1 MFKVA
6 RVEDIRRLD
15 RLAVESYGLTEDLL
29 MENAGAA
36 VARLVT
42 ALLGAGHAIVFAGT
56 GNNGGD
62 GLVAARHLASSG
74 VAVEV
79 FIVGDRS
86 RMKPQARR
94 EIERLEA
101 AGIEAHQYGE
111 EAGLPAITA
120 VSGRGV
126 IVDALLGIGL
136 NREVRGAYREAIEEI
151 NELSEA
157 LGLTVVSVDIPS
169 GVHGDT
175 GRVMGVAVRADY
187 TVTFGLPKP
196 GCLLY
201 PGAEY
206 CGEVYV
212 ATISYPR
219 PLTADPELKMEVNW
233 PPDLPPRKP
242 DTHKGD
248 YGKALFVA
256 GASRYLGAPMFASL
270 SFLKAGGG
278 YSVLAAPR
286 SIVPFLGARASEV
299 VYAPMPET
307 PGGAISLDALDEILG
322 LAGRADI
329 VVVGPGLSREEG
341 ALRLTLELLRRL
353 DKPVL
358 VDGDGLYALS
368 KDPGVLEGREAPTIL
383 TPHLGEMSRLTGLT
397 VDEIRADRLGVLRE
411 WCSRLGSIIVLKG
424 AHTLIGSPDGRVYFN
439 LTGNPGMATPGS
451 GDVLAG
457 TIAAMYGLGLDPLDA
472 ARTGVYVHGLAGD
485 LAAEE
490 LGVDGVTATA
500 IMEKLGAAVA
510 MLREERDELASRL
523 PVRPMPP

>member
-6 RVEDIRRLD
+6 GVEEIRRLD
-15 RLAVESYGLTEDLL
+15 GLAVESYGLTEDLL

-36 VARLVT
+36 VARLV
-42 ALLGAGHAIVFAGT
+42 AGLLGAEHAIVLVGT

-79 FIVGDRS
+79 FAVGARS
-86 RMKPQARR
+86 RMRAQARR
-94 EIERLEA
+94 ELERLEA
-101 AGIEAHQYGE
+101 AGVEVHPYREAS
-111 EAGLPAITA
+111 GLFALSA
-120 VSGRGV
+120 LYGRGV

-136 NREVRGAYREAIEEI
+136 NREVRGAYREAIEDI
-151 NELSEA
+151 NGMAEA

-175 GRVMGVAVRADY
+175 GRVMGAAVRADY

-206 CGEVYV
+206 CGRIYV
-212 ATISYPR
+212 AHISYPR
-219 PLTADPELKMEVNW
+219 ALIEDPELRMEVNW
-233 PPDLPPRKP
+233 PPDLPPRRP

-256 GASRYLGAPMFASL
+256 GASSYLGAPVFASL

-307 PGGAISLDALDEILG
+307 PGGAISPEALDEILG

-341 ALRLTLELLRRL
+341 AQRLVLELLRRL
-353 DKPVL
+353 DRPVL
-358 VDGDGLYALS
+358 VDGDGLYALAGN
-368 KDPGVLEGREAPTIL
+368 PGVLEEREAPTIL
-383 TPHLGEMSRLTGLT
+383 TPHLGEMSRLTGLE
-397 VDEIRADRLGVLRE
+397 VEEIRADRVGVLRE

-424 AHTLIGSPDGRVYFN
+424 AHTLIGSPGGRVYFN

-457 TIAAMYGLGLDPLDA
+457 TIAAMHGLGLDPLDA

-500 IMEKLGAAVA
+500 IMERLGAAMA
-510 MLREERDELASRL
+510 MLREERGELASRL